1 MYSYLFTLAIGE
13 VCIMATM
20 NKELNRIE
28 VKNVAAELKS
38 QIGIINQ
45 FSTQLGNRNL
55 VGPKKAEVVKIRR
68 EALKNIVYL
77 VAAGIVNEVLDA
89 DIYGVLR
96 AQVSGKHFKDPVG
109 INDMLKG
116 LLEEACKVPSEGA
129 RDLSLVELAR
139 LVETPYKYE
148 PKPEDKAKQ
157 ANPDASVNLSAE
169 SASDVV
175 TSSEVPEVDD
185 IHIVDIVDVNGN
197 HIVIDKD
204 NKTLYAATSE
214 GEHPSTTG
222 GEVVRKT
229 FFGKMKS
236 AAVWVK
242 DTLCSIYSIIWSAI
256 KKFCAYIL
264 TALVV
269 GGLYVWI
276 GSRWVFEKVKSPFVK
291 EDEKDENIPAA
302 V

>member
-1 MYSYLFTLAIGE
+1 
-13 VCIMATM
+13 MATM

-28 VKNVAAELKS
+28 IQNVAAELCS
-38 QIGIINQ
+38 QVGIINQ
-45 FSTQLGNRNL
+45 LSNKLGNRNL

-139 LVETPYKYE
+139 MIETPYGYE

-175 TSSEVPEVDD
+175 TSSEVPEVDGV
-185 IHIVDIVDVNGN
+185 HVVDITDVNGN

-204 NKTLYAATSE
+204 NKTLYAATTE